1 MIGGNNVVLIVW
13 SKYLEQYYFTIELL
27 PYHFCCETLILA
39 LRKQMFAMRLILMLM
54 VVFMAVCC
62 VIVHVQIWCN
72 IFVEL

>member
-27 PYHFCCETLILA
+27 PCHFCCETLILA
-39 LRKQMFAMRLILMLM
+39 LRKQMFAMRLILVLM

-62 VIVHVQIWCN
+62 MIVHVQIWYN